1 MLRACDLSNLE
12 TFKGVLEELKI
23 DLSIPT
29 LFYCECVLSYIEPD
43 PVDELLA
50 FIRQNFRLCWV
61 FDYEMFNPLDRFG
74 KMMVQNFDARGC
86 HLTGIHKYPLL

>member
-50 FIRQNFRLCWV
+50 FIR
-61 FDYEMFNPLDRFG
+61 
-74 KMMVQNFDARGC
+74 
-86 HLTGIHKYPLL
+86 